1 MAAEK
6 MTVWDGMLW
15 RMVHCMSEDDEP
27 LIAERQRYYYMI
39 YWCKPERARAVAD
52 AIRGRMGD
60 RLLELRKTQGVNEWK
75 AKIKYAPRKR

>member
-1 MAAEK
+1 

-15 RMVHCMSEDDEP
+15 RMVHCMSEDREP
-27 LIAERQRYYYMI
+27 MIAERQRYYYMI
-39 YWCKPERARAVAD
+39 YWCIPERERAVAD